1 MPQDDVLA
9 FFKQGLITGGR
20 RPGKK
25 FSHMSFFDTLAEMMV
40 LLFAI
45 LCGFAANRLGILGG
59 ETDQRISKL
68 LLNVTMPAMILG
80 AVCTG
85 ETLPE
90 PSVVLGVLK
99 VSLVFYALEFAF
111 ALAVPPV
118 LGGTPGQKGVW
129 RYTLTFPNVGFIGY
143 PVAVALFGPEA
154 LFYAVILVL
163 PFNLL
168 SFTLGPLM
176 LAGARR
182 FSLRQMLSP
191 CVAASV
197 AALILA
203 LARLRPPEMVGEAL
217 EFVGGV
223 TVPLSLMF
231 VGSLLA
237 GLSLGRL
244 LASPRLWALTAVRL
258 LAMPVALFPILR
270 AMGTETM
277 ILGIAITQ
285 MAMPAAVNGSLLC
298 MEYGGDAECMAQI
311 TFVST
316 LASIV
321 TIPIVAALLL

>member
-1 MPQDDVLA
+1 
-9 FFKQGLITGGR
+9 
-20 RPGKK
+20 
-25 FSHMSFFDTLAEMMV
+25 MSFIDTLAEMLV
-40 LLFAI
+40 ILFAI
-45 LCGFAANRLGILGG
+45 ACGCAANRLGILGG
-59 ETDQRISKL
+59 ETDKKVSRL
-68 LLNVTMPAMILG
+68 LLSVTMPAMILG

-85 ETLPE
+85 DALPE
-90 PSVVLGVLK
+90 AAVVLGVLK
-99 VSLVFYALEFAF
+99 VALVFYGMELAF
-111 ALAVPPV
+111 TLAVPPL
-118 LGGTPGQKGVW
+118 LGGAPGQRGVW
-129 RYTLTFPNVGFIGY
+129 RYTLSFPNVGFIGY
-143 PVAVALFGPEA
+143 PVAVALFGPGA

-182 FSLRQMLSP
+182 FRLRQMFSP
-191 CVAASV
+191 CVIAS
-197 AALILA
+197 LLA
-203 LARLRPPEMVGEAL
+203 LALALGRVRPPEMVGEAL

-237 GLSLGRL
+237 GLPVGRML
-244 LASPRLWALTAVRL
+244 SSPRLWILTAVRL
-258 LAMPVALFPILR
+258 LVMPAALCPILR
-270 AMGTETM
+270 ALGTDPL
-277 ILGIAITQ
+277 ILGIAVTQ

>member
-1 MPQDDVLA
+1 
-9 FFKQGLITGGR
+9 
-20 RPGKK
+20 
-25 FSHMSFFDTLAEMMV
+25 MSFLDTFSEMLV

-45 LCGFAANRLGILGG
+45 LCGYGANRLGILGG
-59 ETDQRISKL
+59 ETDKKISKL
-68 LLNVTMPAMILG
+68 LLNITVPAMTVG

-85 ETLPE
+85 DALPE
-90 PSVVLGVLK
+90 AAVVLNVLL
-99 VSLVFYALEFAF
+99 VAAVFYGMEFVFAF
-111 ALAVPPV
+111 AIPPL

-176 LAGARR
+176 LTGAKR
-182 FSLRQMLSP
+182 FSLRQMFSP
-191 CVAASV
+191 CVVASL

-203 LARLRPPEMVGEAL
+203 LAQLRPPAMVGEAL
-217 EFVGGV
+217 NFVGDI

-231 VGSLLA
+231 VGSILA
-237 GLSLGRL
+237 GLPLGHL
-244 LASPRLWALTAVRL
+244 LASPRLWVLTAVRL
-258 LAMPVALFPILR
+258 LALPMLLYPILW
-270 AMGTETM
+270 AMGTQEL
-277 ILGIAITQ
+277 ILGVAIVQ
-285 MAMPAAVNGSLLC
+285 MAMPAAVNGSLLS
-298 MEYGGDAECMAQI
+298 MEYGGDTECMAQI

-321 TIPIVAALLL
+321 TIPIIAALLL

>member
-1 MPQDDVLA
+1 
-9 FFKQGLITGGR
+9 
-20 RPGKK
+20 
-25 FSHMSFFDTLAEMMV
+25 MSFLDTLAEMLV

-45 LCGFAANRLGILGG
+45 LCGYAANRLGILGG
-59 ETDQRISKL
+59 ETDKKISKL
-68 LLNVTMPAMILG
+68 LLSVTMPAMILG
-80 AVCTG
+80 AVSTG

-90 PSVVLGVLK
+90 VSVVLGVLK
-99 VSLVFYALEFAF
+99 VAVVFYGLEFAL
-111 ALAVPPV
+111 ALAVPPL

-129 RYTLTFPNVGFIGY
+129 RYTLAFPNVGFIGY

-176 LAGARR
+176 LTGAKR
-182 FSLRQMLSP
+182 FSLRQMFSP
-191 CVAASV
+191 CVVAS
-197 AALILA
+197 ILA
-203 LARLRPPEMVGEAL
+203 LALALGRLRPPAMVGEAL
-217 EFVGGV
+217 EFVGGI

-237 GLSLGRL
+237 GLPMGRL
-244 LASPRLWALTAVRL
+244 LASPRLWILTAVRL
-258 LAMPVALFPILR
+258 LAMPAALCPILR
-270 AMGTETM
+270 ALGTEPM
-277 ILGIAITQ
+277 ILGIAVTQ

>member
-1 MPQDDVLA
+1 
-9 FFKQGLITGGR
+9 
-20 RPGKK
+20 
-25 FSHMSFFDTLAEMMV
+25 MSFIDTLAEMLV
-40 LLFAI
+40 ILFAI
-45 LCGFAANRLGILGG
+45 ACGCAANRLGILGG
-59 ETDQRISKL
+59 ETDKKVSRL
-68 LLNVTMPAMILG
+68 LLSVTMPAMILG

-85 ETLPE
+85 DALPE
-90 PSVVLGVLK
+90 AAVVLGVLK
-99 VSLVFYALEFAF
+99 VALVFYGMELAF
-111 ALAVPPV
+111 TLAAPPL

-129 RYTLTFPNVGFIGY
+129 RYTLSFPNVGFIGY
-143 PVAVALFGPEA
+143 PVAVALFGPGA

-182 FSLRQMLSP
+182 FRLRQMFSP
-191 CVAASV
+191 CVIAS
-197 AALILA
+197 LLA
-203 LARLRPPEMVGEAL
+203 LALALGRVRPPEMVGEAL

-237 GLSLGRL
+237 GLPVGRML
-244 LASPRLWALTAVRL
+244 SSPRLWILTAVRL
-258 LAMPVALFPILR
+258 LVMPAALCPILR
-270 AMGTETM
+270 ALGTDPL
-277 ILGIAITQ
+277 ILGIAVTQ

>member
-1 MPQDDVLA
+1 
-9 FFKQGLITGGR
+9 
-20 RPGKK
+20 
-25 FSHMSFFDTLAEMMV
+25 MSFLDTLVEMLV

-45 LCGFAANRLGILGG
+45 LCGYAANRLGILGG
-59 ETDQRISKL
+59 ETDKKISKL
-68 LLNVTMPAMILG
+68 LLSVTMPAMILG
-80 AVCTG
+80 AVSTG

-90 PSVVLGVLK
+90 VSVVLGVLK
-99 VSLVFYALEFAF
+99 VAVVFYGLEFAL
-111 ALAVPPV
+111 ALAVPPL
-118 LGGTPGQKGVW
+118 LGGGPGQKGVW
-129 RYTLTFPNVGFIGY
+129 RYTLVFPNVGFIGY

-176 LAGARR
+176 LTGAKR
-182 FSLRQMLSP
+182 FSLRQMFSP
-191 CVAASV
+191 CVVAS
-197 AALILA
+197 ILA
-203 LARLRPPEMVGEAL
+203 LALALGRLRPPAMVGEAL
-217 EFVGGV
+217 EFVGGI

-237 GLSLGRL
+237 GLPMGRL
-244 LASPRLWALTAVRL
+244 LASPRLWILTAVRL
-258 LAMPVALFPILR
+258 LAMPAALCPILR
-270 AMGTETM
+270 ALGTEPM
-277 ILGIAITQ
+277 ILGIAVTQ